1 MVPPTGAERER
12 YFFMHLP
19 KTAGMSLF
27 QRLIHHHGER
37 AVYPL
42 PADRG
47 RSGTYMNI
55 DYLRDTFAVHGDS
68 LRVIAGHFPL
78 CIDEILGVHLTTFTM
93 LRDPVE
99 RTLSLL
105 RQHQQQ
111 DQEFRDSSL
120 DDIYANPTLL
130 HGLIHNFM
138 VKCLTVTA
146 DEIERDVMTMV
157 PYDRARLERAKDNL
171 EHRVELFGVQED
183 FDEFCRQLS
192 HRFRWDLGIEPSYTN
207 STAAMDAPD
216 DFRERIAHDNALDVE
231 LYRFAKELLERR
243 RTAEV
248 AN

>member
-1 MVPPTGAERER
+1 MVPRTGAERER

-19 KTAGMSLF
+19 KTAGMSLY
-27 QRLIHHHGER
+27 QRLTHHHGEA

-47 RSGTYMNI
+47 QPGAYMSI
-55 DYLRDTFAVHGDS
+55 EYLRDRFAAHGDN

-78 CIDEILGVHLTTFTM
+78 CVDEVLGVALTTFTI

-105 RQHQQQ
+105 RQHKQQ
-111 DQEFRDSSL
+111 DQEFRNSSL
-120 DDIYANPTLL
+120 EDVYANPALL

-138 VKCLTVTA
+138 VKCLTVTV
-146 DEIERDVMTMV
+146 DEIERGVMTMV

-171 EHRVELFGVQED
+171 EHRVELFGLQED
-183 FDEFCRQLS
+183 VDEFCRQLG
-192 HRFRWDLGIEPSYTN
+192 HRFGWDLGAEPAYTN
-207 STAAMDAPD
+207 STVAMDVSD
-216 DFRERIAHDNALDVE
+216 VFRERIAYDNALDVE

-243 RTAEV
+243 RAAEV

>member
-1 MVPPTGAERER
+1 MDPHARAVPER
-12 YFFMHLP
+12 YFFMHMP

-37 AVYPL
+37 SVYPL

-47 RSGTYMNI
+47 RPGSYMSI
-55 DYLRDTFAVHGDS
+55 EYLQDRFATHREN

-78 CIDEILGVHLTTFTM
+78 CLDEVLGVTLTTFTI

-105 RQHQQQ
+105 RQHKQH
-111 DQEFRDSSL
+111 DQEFRDASL
-120 DDIYANPTLL
+120 EDVYADPALL

-138 VKCLTVTA
+138 VKCLTVTV
-146 DEIERDVMTMV
+146 DEIERGVMTMV
-157 PYDRARLERAKDNL
+157 PYDQARLERAKDNL
-171 EHRVELFGVQED
+171 ENRVELFGVQED
-183 FDEFCRQLS
+183 FDEFCRQLGQ
-192 HRFRWDLGIEPSYTN
+192 RFGWDLGVEPAYPN
-207 STAAMDAPD
+207 STAAMDVSD
-216 DFRERIAHDNALDVE
+216 EFRERIAYDNALDVE
-231 LYRFAKELLERR
+231 LYRFAKELEAR

>member
-1 MVPPTGAERER
+1 MIPRTSAEPQR
-12 YFFMHLP
+12 YLFMHIP

-42 PADRG
+42 AADRG
-47 RSGTYMNI
+47 RPGTYMSI
-55 DYLRDTFAVHGDS
+55 GYLRDNFSVHGDN

-78 CIDEILGVHLTTFTM
+78 CVDEILGVRLTTFTI

-99 RTLSLL
+99 RALSLV

-111 DQEFRDSSL
+111 DPEFRDSSL
-120 DDIYANPTLL
+120 EDIYANPTLL

-138 VKCLTVTA
+138 VKCLTMTA

-157 PYDRARLERAKDNL
+157 AYDQARLERAKDNL

-183 FDEFCRQLS
+183 FEGFCRQLGD
-192 HRFRWDLGIEPSYTN
+192 RFGWDLGVEPTYTN
-207 STAAMDAPD
+207 STAAMDVSD
-216 DFRERIAHDNALDVE
+216 EFRERIAYDNALDVD
-231 LYRFAKELLERR
+231 LYRFAKQLLERG
-243 RTAEV
+243 RTTEV
-248 AN
+248 AS

>member
-1 MVPPTGAERER
+1 MASRTGAEPER

-37 AVYPL
+37 TVYPL

-47 RSGTYMNI
+47 LPGTYMSI
-55 DYLRDTFAVHGDS
+55 DYLRDRFAVHRDN

-78 CIDEILGVHLTTFTM
+78 CVDEILGVPLTTFTI
-93 LRDPVE
+93 LRDPVG

-111 DQEFRDSSL
+111 DREFRDSTL
-120 DDIYANPTLL
+120 EDVYANPVLL

-138 VKCLTVTA
+138 VKCLSVTV

-157 PYDRARLERAKDNL
+157 PYDQARLERAKANL

-183 FDEFCRQLS
+183 FEGFCRQLGD
-192 HRFRWDLGIEPSYTN
+192 RFGWDLGVEPTYTN
-207 STAAMDAPD
+207 STAAMDVSD
-216 DFRERIAHDNALDVE
+216 ELRERIAYDNALDME
-231 LYRFAKELLERR
+231 LYRFAKQQLERG
-243 RTAEV
+243 RTTEV
-248 AN
+248 AH

>member
-1 MVPPTGAERER
+1 MVPHAGAEPER

-27 QRLIHHHGER
+27 QRLIHHHGEQ

-47 RSGTYMNI
+47 RPGTYMSI
-55 DYLRDTFAVHGDS
+55 DYLRDGFAVHGEN

-78 CIDEILGVHLTTFTM
+78 CVDEILGVPLTTFTI
-93 LRDPVE
+93 LRDPVG

-111 DQEFRDSSL
+111 DREFRDSSL
-120 DDIYANPTLL
+120 EDVYAKPVLL

-138 VKCLTVTA
+138 VKCLSVTV

-157 PYDRARLERAKDNL
+157 PYDQARLERAKANL

-183 FDEFCRQLS
+183 FEGFCRQLGD
-192 HRFRWDLGIEPSYTN
+192 RFGWDLGVEPTYTN
-207 STAAMDAPD
+207 STAVMDVSHEL
-216 DFRERIAHDNALDVE
+216 RERIAHDNALDME
-231 LYRFAKELLERR
+231 LYRFAKQQLERG
-243 RTAEV
+243 RTTEV
-248 AN
+248 AH